1 METTDATYV
10 KISKKVFNA
19 AYLPYLNNYARV
31 QIFFG
36 GSSSGKS
43 VFLAQRAV
51 WDILKGGRNYLVC
64 RAVAKTIKKSV
75 FQEIKKVIKAWG
87 MLAEFKIN
95 ESDLTITARNEYQI
109 LFAGLD
115 DVEKLKSITP
125 AKGALTDIW
134 LEEATEAEPD
144 DIKQLMK
151 RQRGGKEE
159 TLKRFTMSFNPI
171 LQSHHIYLTFF
182 SALAW
187 ADDQTEYISDEL
199 SILKTTHLDNR
210 FLTTQDHA
218 DLENE
223 KDPYFRDVYTLG
235 KWGVLGDVIFTNWI
249 IADLDDPASEYYLPE
264 AQRTNHRNGLDFG
277 FGGAPA
283 GMPVT
288 HYDKN
293 HKRIYIF
300 KELYE
305 YGLTNDLLAEE
316 VKELIGYWRTDES
329 GKRICKSTQPVTC
342 DSAEPKSISELQK
355 LGINALPAE
364 KGSDSVNFGIQW
376 LQQQTFIIDKRCVK
390 SKTEIQQYQWKKDK
404 DGNSMKVPV
413 DKNNHIIDGLRYG
426 YEQDMKGSK
435 GLPDS
440 QPSQRSKWTDGD
452 NVGWAKKY

>member
-1 METTDATYV
+1 MTDKIKV
-10 KISKKVFNA
+10 KISKKVFNK
-19 AYLPYLNNYARV
+19 AYLPHLNNYARV

-51 WDILKGGRNYLVC
+51 WDILKGKRNYLIC
-64 RAVAKTIKKSV
+64 RAVARTIKRSV
-75 FQEIKKVIKAWG
+75 FQEVKKVITAWG
-87 MLAEFKIN
+87 LWSEFDKN
-95 ESDLTITARNEYQI
+95 ETDLTITCNNGYQI

-125 AKGALTDIW
+125 AKGVITDVW
-134 LEEATEAEPD
+134 LEEATEAEAD

-151 RQRGGKEE
+151 RQRGGSDDI
-159 TLKRFTMSFNPI
+159 LKRFVLSFNPI
-171 LQSHHIYLTFF
+171 MQSHHIYTTYFNDI
-182 SALAW
+182 AW
-187 ADDQTEYISDEL
+187 ADDQKEYTSDGL
-199 SILKTTHLDNR
+199 AILKTTYKDNH
-210 FLTTQDHA
+210 FLTKQDVA

-223 KDPYFRDVYTLG
+223 KDKYFYDVYTLG
-235 KWGVLGDVIFTNWI
+235 NWGILGDVIFTNWV
-249 IADLDDPASEYYLPE
+249 IADLSDPASEYYLPDE
-264 AQRTNHRNGLDFG
+264 QRTNHRNGLDFG

-305 YGLTNDLLAEE
+305 YGLTNDLLANEI
-316 VKELIGYWRTDES
+316 KELVGDWHIDKDGNRVC
-329 GKRICKSTQPVTC
+329 GNTQPVTC
-342 DSAEPKSISELQK
+342 DSAEPKSITELQK
-355 LGINALPAE
+355 YGVNARSAK
-364 KGSDSVNFGIQW
+364 KGKDSVNFGIQW
-376 LQQQTFIIDKRCVK
+376 LQQQTMVIDKRCVK

-426 YEQDMKGSK
+426 YEDDMEETWLIS
-435 GLPDS
+435 
-440 QPSQRSKWTDGD
+440 
-452 NVGWAKKY
+452 